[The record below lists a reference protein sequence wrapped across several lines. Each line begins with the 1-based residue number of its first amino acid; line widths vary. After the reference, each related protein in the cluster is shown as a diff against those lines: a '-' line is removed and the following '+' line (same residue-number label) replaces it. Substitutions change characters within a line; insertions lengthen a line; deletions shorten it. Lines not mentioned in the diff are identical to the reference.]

1 MSKVG
6 LSAIRQDPLALVGF
20 DPVKQLSM
28 RRKPILVTF
37 LHSVAMF
44 TWLHYQRAQTKSKNN
59 GFTPKRSL
67 LYLYYI

>member
-44 TWLHYQRAQTKSKNN
+44 TWLHYQRAQTMVLP
-59 GFTPKRSL
+59 PKEV
-67 LYLYYI
+67 YYICTTFKE

>member
-6 LSAIRQDPLALVGF
+6 LSAIRQDPLVLIQSNSF
-20 DPVKQLSM
+20 L

-44 TWLHYQRAQTKSKNN
+44 TWLHYQRAQTMVLP
-59 GFTPKRSL
+59 PKEV
-67 LYLYYI
+67 YYICTTFN